1 MSDLSKRMAPRVTT
15 APAKR
20 AIEAFH
26 SPADDMQRVTVY
38 MPKVVVRALKQQALD
53 TDTSMSRI
61 LTDLARKMLNKT

>member
-1 MSDLSKRMAPRVTT
+1 
-15 APAKR
+15 
-20 AIEAFH
+20 
-26 SPADDMQRVTVY
+26 MQRVTVY

>member
-20 AIEAFH
+20 AAEAFH
-26 SPADDMQRVTVY
+26 SPADDMQRVTLY
-38 MPKVVVRALKQQALD
+38 MPKAVVRALKQQALD

-61 LTDLARKMLNKT
+61 LTDLARQMLQKT

>member
-20 AIEAFH
+20 AAEAFH

-38 MPKVVVRALKQQALD
+38 MPKAVVRALKQQALD

>member
-15 APAKR
+15 TPTKR
-20 AIEAFH
+20 AAEAFH

-38 MPKVVVRALKQQALD
+38 MPKTVVRALKQRALD

-61 LTDLARKMLNKT
+61 LTDLASKMLDKT

>member
-15 APAKR
+15 APAKL
-20 AIEAFH
+20 AAEAFH

-38 MPKVVVRALKQQALD
+38 MPKAVVRALKQQALD

>member
-20 AIEAFH
+20 AAEAFH

-38 MPKVVVRALKQQALD
+38 MPKAVVRALKQQALD

-61 LTDLARKMLNKT
+61 LTDLARQMLHEA

>member
-20 AIEAFH
+20 AAEAFR

>member
-20 AIEAFH
+20 AAEAFH
-26 SPADDMQRVTVY
+26 SPADYMQRVTVY
-38 MPKVVVRALKQQALD
+38 MPKAVVRALKQQALD

>member
-20 AIEAFH
+20 AAEAFH
-26 SPADDMQRVTVY
+26 SPADDMQRVTLY
-38 MPKVVVRALKQQALD
+38 MPKAVVRALKQQALD

-61 LTDLARKMLNKT
+61 LTDLARQMLHQT

>member
-20 AIEAFH
+20 AAEAFH
-26 SPADDMQRVTVY
+26 SPADDMQRVTLY
-38 MPKVVVRALKQQALD
+38 MPKAVVRALKQQALD

>member
-20 AIEAFH
+20 AAEAFH

-38 MPKVVVRALKQQALD
+38 MPKAVVRALKQQALD

-61 LTDLARKMLNKT
+61 LTDLARQMLQKT

>member
-1 MSDLSKRMAPRVTT
+1 MSDLSKRMAPRVAS

-20 AIEAFH
+20 AAEAFH

-38 MPKVVVRALKQQALD
+38 MPKTVVRALKQQALD

-61 LTDLARKMLNKT
+61 LTDLARQMLHKA

>member
-20 AIEAFH
+20 AAEAFH

-38 MPKVVVRALKQQALD
+38 MPKATVRALKQQALD

-61 LTDLARKMLNKT
+61 LTDLARKMLKQT